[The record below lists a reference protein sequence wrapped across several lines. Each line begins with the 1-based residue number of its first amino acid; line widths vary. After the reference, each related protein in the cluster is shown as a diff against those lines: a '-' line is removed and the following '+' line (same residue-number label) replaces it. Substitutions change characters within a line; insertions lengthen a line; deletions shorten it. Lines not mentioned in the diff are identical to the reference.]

1 MKGLKLGVCV
11 LSFVFASGVFAAQDL
26 PESETSIA
34 AVMGGSKTTEVK
46 ESVSKEVKETKQYLS
61 DTEITAKVKETFIKE
76 KLFGKE
82 EISAMGI
89 SVKTTKGVV
98 TLTGKAAS
106 QEDAD
111 NAVKLAKGV
120 EGVKDVKSKIKVK
133 AAKK

>member
-1 MKGLKLGVCV
+1 MTALKICVCA
-11 LSFVFASGVFAAQDL
+11 LTLACAGSTFAAE
-26 PESETSIA
+26 ESVTSIA
-34 AVMGGSKTTEVK
+34 ALLPSKSTEVK
-46 ESVSKEVKETKQYLS
+46 DAVKKEVSETKQYLT

-82 EISAMGI
+82 EISAMEI
-89 SVKTTKGVV
+89 SVKTVKGVV

-111 NAVKLAKGV
+111 HAIKLAKSV